1 MAYVATIGFFDG
13 MHLGHRYLLQELLSL
28 SSNYALTP
36 LVITFQQHPQAVLH
50 PNDIPPLLMT
60 PQERIEA
67 IHAQGIEHIKILDF
81 AAVQKWTR
89 RQFIAYLRHE
99 LKVDILLM
107 GYNHHFGC
115 DGNTDF
121 PNYEQTAKQEHIL
134 LLQAKPYINAN
145 VYVSSTKIRNL
156 LLNHAVEQ
164 ANTLLVEPYTLTGK
178 VTHGRQIGRSI
189 GFPTANLQP
198 LDKDKLI
205 PAHGVYAVVVEIDT
219 QHYKGILNIGN
230 NPTVGGQAQTL
241 EVYIHNFEG
250 DLYDQLLTVHFLHF
264 LREEQRFS
272 SLEDLRK
279 QILSDCSKAWNEPD
293 TDESHT
299 SNKIP

>member
-134 LLQAKPYINAN
+134 LLQAQPYINAN

-205 PAHGVYAVVVEIDT
+205 PAHGVYAVDVEIDT